1 MMLDG
6 FFRIA
11 FTGSAG
17 SGFGL
22 LVLHNGNIAGA
33 DVGGA
38 TYDGKYTLEPKT
50 NDAIFEVTMTAPAGV
65 IPVQTGIPLAV
76 PATIPITGTLRQED
90 METNK
95 PTLVQ
100 SALGPV
106 NVLFTKI
113 RDFP

>member
-1 MMLDG
+1 MKMDG

-33 DVGGA
+33 DIGGA
-38 TYDGKYTLEPKT
+38 TYDGKYTVDLKT
-50 NDAIFEVTMTAPAGV
+50 NNAVFDVTMTAPAGV
-65 IPVQTGIPLAV
+65 TPVQTGIPLAA

-90 METNK
+90 MESNK
-95 PTLVQ
+95 PTLVH

-113 RDFP
+113 RDFS